1 MKTLK
6 RLRMLYPGSG
16 AEDGPSPDMRS
27 WTAQFNK
34 RETGSEEETE
44 CDHDT
49 DLHDHD
55 VPGRTL
61 DGLRK
66 RIPGIHEDFP
76 PDGYGIDPNNQD
88 DLP

>member
-6 RLRMLYPGSG
+6 RLRMLYSKSG
-16 AEDGPSPDMRS
+16 AEDGPSPDLRS
-27 WTAQFNK
+27 WTAQSNK
-34 RETGSEEETE
+34 READFEEETE
-44 CDHDT
+44 RNYDT
-49 DLHDHD
+49 DLHEHD

-76 PDGYGIDPNNQD
+76 PDGYGIDPNDQD